1 MTMQIAASSARQREA
16 LTGILHNPCPSRM
29 PFRSIRR
36 AAPMLTVLLLVGAL
50 AGCGG
55 SESSQASGNAGASSK
70 ALKAVEGSTDSSQSD
85 VLDTAATEGDESAQ
99 GNAQDTAQG
108 DAEGTVTAAAN
119 GSSGV
124 NTIDTVVRDMRDLND
139 FTLRGYEGEAY
150 GWYVG
155 PGSTH
160 MGNNPQFTNS
170 IYWSTFGNDSAYS
183 GLTAKAMLPWLAVFD
198 GVNHN
203 ASNVAVEFRNMR
215 AYVKSKASGGWR
227 SLGGPAKVTG
237 TVYGKPNTGLGP
249 QNEVV
254 VNNSDSS
261 SSIRMGEDSRYWW
274 HGWWEAGRPAIDPWD
289 VGAFFVTVQAR
300 LVVANSSGADDRRA
314 AELGLQI
321 GADYYMETYSDYGDL
336 IAPNIGISR
345 TKKLTNE
352 WQAFSYTTL
361 SDVGEQIPGGGI
373 TEAELRG
380 SPPPLE

>member
-1 MTMQIAASSARQREA
+1 MR
-16 LTGILHNPCPSRM
+16 H
-29 PFRSIRR
+29 
-36 AAPMLTVLLLVGAL
+36 AAPMLTALLLVGAL

-55 SESSQASGNAGASSK
+55 SEPSQGSGNVATSGA
-70 ALKAVEGSTDSSQSD
+70 ALKADEGSNESAQGD
-85 VLDTAATEGDESAQ
+85 VLDTAAADGDESAQ
-99 GNAQDTAQG
+99 DDRQDNARNNDGNR
-108 DAEGTVTAAAN
+108 VVAAAS

-124 NTIDTVVRDMRDLND
+124 NTLDTVVGDMRNVND
-139 FTLRGYEGEAY
+139 FILRGYEGEAY

-170 IYWSTFGNDSAYS
+170 VHWSTFGNDSSYN

-203 ASNVAVEFRNMR
+203 AWNVAVEFRNMR
-215 AYVKSKASGGWR
+215 TYVKSKASGEWR

-237 TVYGKPNTGLGP
+237 TVYGKPGTGLGP

-254 VNNSDSS
+254 VNSSGNS

-274 HGWWEAGRPAIDPWD
+274 HGWWEAGRPAVDAWDID
-289 VGAFFVTVQAR
+289 AFFVTVQAR
-300 LVVANSSGADDRRA
+300 LVVANPSGADDRGA
-314 AELGLQI
+314 AQLGLQV
-321 GADYYMETYSDYGDL
+321 GADYYMETYSDYGDT

-345 TKKLTNE
+345 TKRLTND
-352 WQAFSYTTL
+352 WQAFNYTTL
-361 SDVGEQIPGGGI
+361 SDVGTQIPGGGI
-373 TEAELRG
+373 TEARLRS

>member
-1 MTMQIAASSARQREA
+1 
-16 LTGILHNPCPSRM
+16 
-29 PFRSIRR
+29 
-36 AAPMLTVLLLVGAL
+36 MLTALLLVGAL

-55 SESSQASGNAGASSK
+55 SESAPGSGSVATSAK
-70 ALKAVEGSTDSSQSD
+70 ALKAEGSEASQVD
-85 VLDTAATEGDESAQ
+85 VLDTAAVE
-99 GNAQDTAQG
+99 
-108 DAEGTVTAAAN
+108 AEGSTQGSTQDVAGGGAGDVVAAAAS
-119 GSSGV
+119 GSSL
-124 NTIDTVVRDMRDLND
+124 NTLDTVVGDMRKLND

-183 GLTAKAMLPWLAVFD
+183 GQTARAMLPWLAVFD

-215 AYVKSKASGGWR
+215 TYVKSRSSGEWR
-227 SLGGPAKVTG
+227 SLGGPAKVAG
-237 TVYGKPNTGLGP
+237 TVYGKPGTGLGP

-254 VNNSDSS
+254 VNSSDTS

-289 VGAFFVTVQAR
+289 VGAFLVTVQAR
-300 LVVANSSGADDRRA
+300 LVVANPSGADDRQA
-314 AELGLQI
+314 AELGLQV
-321 GADYYMETYSDYGDL
+321 GADYYMEANSDYGDL

-345 TKKLTNE
+345 TKRLTNE
-352 WQAFSYTTL
+352 WQAFNYATL